1 MKAASTA
8 SVSSRRSGSSG
19 PFVLGR
25 SAFARMAAVERIA
38 PSPQLVADLE
48 RLDGAAPELRRAV
61 LTAKYGYGSP
71 MRPAGDENAS
81 SRDRNLDVLYLSDDE
96 ST

>member
-25 SAFARMAAVERIA
+25 SAFARVAAVERIA
-38 PSPQLVADLE
+38 PSARLEADLE
-48 RLDGAAPELRRAV
+48 ALDGATPEHRRAV
-61 LTAKYGYGSP
+61 LTAKYGKS
-71 MRPAGDENAS
+71 
-81 SRDRNLDVLYLSDDE
+81 
-96 ST
+96 